1 VTVTAFW
8 HGRVKNFYSSIS
20 VRFACIFYK
29 NHVNL
34 ESCFALAKHLAPAAL
49 AKHLAP
55 AALAKHSTAICV
67 TNLNYLAAF
76 LGDSMT
82 TTIYGRKN
90 ILFLGIALAC
100 AGFAPLAQ
108 AQDST
113 ADSEESAPKE
123 LDQIVVIGSRRVAPR
138 SSSDTDSV
146 VPVDVLSIAKGVE
159 RSPQFDLAQ
168 SLQFVAPSF
177 HSTRQTGADGA
188 DLIDSAALRGLS
200 SDQTLVLVNGKR
212 RHTTALVNLFGAR
225 NRGSTGTDLNTL
237 PLLGI
242 ERIEVL
248 RDGAAAQYGSDA
260 IAGVMNIV
268 MKTKPGCEG
277 LLGFGQY
284 SRGDGENY
292 QASAYCGF
300 QAENGGH
307 AAITG
312 EFLDRGKS
320 DRSPGLRTIGD
331 SAVENATISFDGN
344 LPVGDNSGLYV
355 NIGYQ
360 TRDAASGAFERTADD
375 IPTRNSAL
383 LYPNGFV
390 PIINGDLEDR
400 FFTGGFKTQ
409 FGDWYADFSQTYGY
423 NRLDYTISNTLNA
436 SIATRNQGRSPT
448 VFDAGGFDFQQLTTN
463 VDFSRY
469 YEGYLQGLNV
479 AFGMEY
485 RKDSY
490 EIFAGEPG
498 SYIDADGDGGGNAG
512 SQGFPGFQPADVVDE
527 SRNNIA
533 AYVDLEAAV
542 SDPLTV
548 NGALRFERYSD
559 FGTTVDGKLAAA
571 YRLNDTFIVRGSAS
585 TGFRA
590 PSLQQRFFSSTF
602 TDFISGRP
610 VDVVLAPNGGSL
622 ASAAGIPELT
632 EEQSKGATIGLTAN
646 FDDSS
651 SMTLDIYRT
660 DIDDRVVLTG
670 RFGQDDPSIGAIL
683 AARNVGQAQFFV
695 NSVDTKTEG
704 FDLTYNRSDEVGEGT
719 VQTSFAYTY
728 NNTDVQRINLPA
740 RFQGRADLQET
751 LLSERERLFL
761 ENGAPG
767 SKFVLGFNWDV
778 NRWNTDLKFIYFG
791 QQVLGTFSG
800 TAGGVANA
808 EYDPRLSIDAAIT
821 YKITDSIRFSV
832 GAANIL
838 DKVPTAQDD
847 LETDNG
853 FIYDSVQ
860 FGLNG
865 TSYFARF
872 SARF

>member
-1 VTVTAFW
+1 MTGNFNRKTAL
-8 HGRVKNFYSSIS
+8 SL
-20 VRFACIFYK
+20 A
-29 NHVNL
+29 L
-34 ESCFALAKHLAPAAL
+34 AFALTGLMQ
-49 AKHLAP
+49 
-55 AALAKHSTAICV
+55 S
-67 TNLNYLAAF
+67 AF
-76 LGDSMT
+76 
-82 TTIYGRKN
+82 
-90 ILFLGIALAC
+90 
-100 AGFAPLAQ
+100 AQ
-108 AQDST
+108 NASD
-113 ADSEESAPKE
+113 EGVEVEKE
-123 LDQIVVIGSRRVAPR
+123 LDQITVVGSRRVAPR

-146 VPVDVLSIAKGVE
+146 VPVDVLSISKDVE

-168 SLQFVAPSF
+168 SLQFIAPSF

-188 DLIDSAALRGLS
+188 DLVDSAALRGLS

-260 IAGVMNIV
+260 IAGVLNIV

-300 QAENGGH
+300 ALSNGGH
-307 AAITG
+307 AALTG

-331 SAVENATISFDGN
+331 TAVENITLAFDGN
-344 LPVGDNSGLYV
+344 LPVGDSSGLYLNV
-355 NIGYQ
+355 GYQ

-390 PIINGDLEDR
+390 PVINGDVEDR
-400 FFTGGFKTQ
+400 FLTAGFKTQ

-423 NRLDYTISNTLNA
+423 NKLDYRITNTLNA
-436 SIATRNQGRSPT
+436 SIATGNQGRSPT
-448 VFDAGGFDFQQLTTN
+448 EFDAGGFDFQQLTTN

-469 YEGYLQGLNV
+469 YEDYFQGLNV
-479 AFGMEY
+479 AFGAEY
-485 RKDSY
+485 RKDTY
-490 EIFAGEPG
+490 QIFAGEAG
-498 SYIDADGDGGGNAG
+498 SYIDADGPGGGNAG
-512 SQGFPGFQPADVVDE
+512 SQGFPGFQPADEVDE
-527 SRNNIA
+527 SRNNVA
-533 AYVDLEAAV
+533 LYVDFEASM
-542 SDPLTV
+542 SDELTT
-548 NGALRFERYSD
+548 NAALRYERYSD
-559 FGTTVDGKLAAA
+559 FGNTVDGKLAAS
-571 YRLNDTFIVRGSAS
+571 YRLNDVFALRASAS

-622 ASAAGIPELT
+622 AIAAGIPELT
-632 EEQSKGATIGLTAN
+632 EEQSKGGTIGLTAN
-646 FDDSS
+646 FDNNT

-660 DIDDRVVLTG
+660 DIDDRIVLTG
-670 RFGQDDPSIGAIL
+670 RFDQTDPSIGAVL

-695 NSVDTKTEG
+695 NSVDTQTEG
-704 FDLTYNRSDEVGEGT
+704 LDFTFNRTSEIGEGT
-719 VQTSFAYTY
+719 LQSTFAYTY
-728 NNTDVQRINLPA
+728 NNTSVRRINLPS
-740 RFQGRADLQET
+740 RFQGRQDLQET

-761 ENGAPG
+761 ENGSPG
-767 SKFVLGFNWDV
+767 SKFVLGFNYDV
-778 NRWNTDLKFIYFG
+778 SRWNTDVKFIYFG
-791 QQVLGTFSG
+791 QQILGTFSG
-800 TAGGVANA
+800 TAAGVPNA
-808 EYDPRLSIDAAIT
+808 EYDPRLSMDAAIS
-821 YKITDSIRFSV
+821 YKVTDTIKVAV
-832 GAANIL
+832 GAANIF
-838 DKVPTAQDD
+838 DKFPSKQDD

-865 TSYFARF
+865 TSYFARL